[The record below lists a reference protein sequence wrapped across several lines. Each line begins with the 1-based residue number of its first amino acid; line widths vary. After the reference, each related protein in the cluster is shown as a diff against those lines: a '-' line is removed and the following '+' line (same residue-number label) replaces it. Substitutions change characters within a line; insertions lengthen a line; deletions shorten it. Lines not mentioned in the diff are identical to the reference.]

1 MGKGSLT
8 KSTSQ
13 PSPSLGSKGGTYSP
27 PPNQGGQ
34 PSQFG
39 PSDMMYRGGQPSLDM
54 MYRGGPETQQQKV
67 FRNQRELNTLE
78 AQNQARQYQPQPSYT
93 TSPETT
99 IGHFGMDEYGRGF
112 GQGFMGPPPDQGG
125 QPSRFNMGPPQ
136 PSYTESPETTIGHFG
151 MDEYGRGFGQGFMGP
166 PPDQGGQPS
175 RFNMGPPNS
184 YRGPNPYAMPFE
196 NRYVQQF
203 RPTPAPFVPV
213 SARDYVSPFQV
224 SPPPVPRPT
233 SRLNLL
239 RGKGGSSQPVRGE
252 QTYFNRSIETAPAP
266 APASDPAPAYGPS
279 YPIDYVSVGGASGG
293 VVKSAAGRYL
303 QGAGDGTSDSI
314 PATIG
319 GVQPAR
325 LADGEFVIDARTVS
339 EIGNGSSNA
348 GAKKLYAMMERVHN
362 ERKKAKRGQNTNADR
377 FLPR

>member
-125 QPSRFNMGPPQ
+125 QPSRFNMGPP
-136 PSYTESPETTIGHFG
+136 
-151 MDEYGRGFGQGFMGP
+151 
-166 PPDQGGQPS
+166 
-175 RFNMGPPNS
+175 NS

-213 SARDYVSPFQV
+213 SARDYVSPFPQ
-224 SPPPVPRPT
+224 
-233 SRLNLL
+233 
-239 RGKGGSSQPVRGE
+239 RGKGGRGE
-252 QTYFNRSIETAPAP
+252 QTYFNRPIETAPTPTPTPTPTPSSDDGYDGRP
-266 APASDPAPAYGPS
+266 A
-279 YPIDYVSVGGASGG
+279 GGRAGG
-293 VVKSAAGRYL
+293 VVKAAAGRYL
-303 QGAGDGTSDSI
+303 QGPGDGTSDSI

-319 GVQPAR
+319 NTQPAR

-348 GAKKLYAMMERVHN
+348 GAKKLYAMMERVHR

-377 FLPR
+377 FLPV

>member
-8 KSTSQ
+8 KFTSQ

-34 PSQFG
+34 PLQFG

-54 MYRGGPETQQQKV
+54 MYRGGQPSQFGSSADMMRALGSFAPPNQGGQPSLDMMYRGGPKTQQQKV
-67 FRNQRELNTLE
+67 FKDQQELNMLG
-78 AQNQARQYQPQPSYT
+78 AQNQARQYQ
-93 TSPETT
+93 
-99 IGHFGMDEYGRGF
+99 
-112 GQGFMGPPPDQGG
+112 
-125 QPSRFNMGPPQ
+125 PQ

-166 PPDQGGQPS
+166 PPNQGGQPS
-175 RFNMGPPNS
+175 QFGASDMM
-184 YRGPNPYAMPFE
+184 YRGGQPSLAAIAGPYSQASQASQASQSGIRPPNPYAMPFE
-196 NRYVQQF
+196 NRYARQV
-203 RPTPAPFVPV
+203 RPAYSPFVPV
-213 SARDYVSPFQV
+213 SAKNYLSPFSV
-224 SPPPVPRPT
+224 
-233 SRLNLL
+233 
-239 RGKGGSSQPVRGE
+239 GGE
-252 QTYFNRSIETAPAP
+252 QTYFNRPIETAPAPAP